1 MQKNNNFKFEMS
13 QYSRSNDLDNLLY
26 NSTSQY
32 DEDEDLRK
40 QLDSVQDK
48 FLREKALDSEDDEE
62 GV

>member
-1 MQKNNNFKFEMS
+1 MS
-13 QYSRSNDLDNLLY
+13 QYSGSNDLDNLLY

-48 FLREKALDSEDDEE
+48 FLK
-62 GV
+62 